1 MKLIGNL
8 LMTVTL
14 LVGLLAAATSYLAPV
29 SAPADSWTDYINT
42 SGETE
47 YIHSNNPAGAE
58 RASAEDIA
66 RLRTQYENGEIT
78 AQQFLASSERLN
90 PVLAG
95 DEQVTPE
102 ALAALQANELVTDGE
117 TRKVQYVNVKR
128 FSPFGWPYWW
138 AFALSA
144 VGLFAGS
151 MMVRTASKREIA
163 AHAAEG
169 GTEGAKPRK
178 SPLETLAEIRMG
190 IDKLR
195 ADLPNASSDKDRTHL
210 IVDRIGAMQKN
221 QLSDFVDARPVLI
234 GKMGLGGYAE
244 LMDRFAA
251 AERQINR
258 SWSIAA
264 DGFYAESAE
273 CLENAA
279 HLLVET
285 QEKMA

>member
-29 SAPADSWTDYINT
+29 DQPADAWTDYINT
-42 SGETE
+42 SGDTE
-47 YIHSNNPAGAE
+47 YIHSNNPAGAQ
-58 RASAEDIA
+58 RASEADIA
-66 RLRTQYENGEIT
+66 DLRSRYESGEIT
-78 AQQFLASSERLN
+78 AQQFLAASEELK
-90 PVLAG
+90 PVLDG
-95 DEQVTPE
+95 DAQVTPD
-102 ALAALQANELVTDGE
+102 ALAALRANELTTNGD
-117 TRKVQYVNVKR
+117 TREVKYVNVKR
-128 FSPFGWPYWW
+128 FSLFGWPYWW

-151 MMVRTASKREIA
+151 MMVRTATKREIA
-163 AHAAEG
+163 AHAAED
-169 GTEGAKPRK
+169 GAGATKPRK
-178 SPLETLAEIRMG
+178 SPLETLAEIRMA

-195 ADLPNASSDKDRTHL
+195 ADLAGGGTDRERTHL
-210 IVDRIGAMQKN
+210 IVDRIGALQKV
-221 QLSDFVDARPVLI
+221 QLADFVDARPMLI
-234 GKMGLGGYAE
+234 GKMGLGKYAE

-264 DGFYAESAE
+264 DGFYEESAE